1 MMKRHE
7 LRERGLTLYLGGY
20 VEAWWL
26 GLALATVA
34 GAAALRWARA
44 VGRVACGRWTGLAQM
59 ERAERVA
66 VMLMGAWIGGLIAV
80 VLNVP
85 VSR

>member
-1 MMKRHE
+1 MNQNDATG
-7 LRERGLTLYLGGY
+7 RGLTLYLGGY

-34 GAAALRWARA
+34 GAAAVRWARA
-44 VGRVACGRWTGLAQM
+44 VSRVACGRWTGLAQM

-66 VMLMGAWIGGLIAV
+66 VMLMGAWIGALVAV

-85 VSR
+85 TR